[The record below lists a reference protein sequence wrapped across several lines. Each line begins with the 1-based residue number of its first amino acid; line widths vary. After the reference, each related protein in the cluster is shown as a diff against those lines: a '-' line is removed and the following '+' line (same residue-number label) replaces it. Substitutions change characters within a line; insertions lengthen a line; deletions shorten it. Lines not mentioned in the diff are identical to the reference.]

1 MPIAQHTAISRNKMA
16 ASSGQFRAN
25 VWDPILIISQI
36 IAVQFTFYFFL
47 GVWLVGLDQI
57 LGRSVILS
65 QLFDGQVCIKILG
78 PFFENVFR
86 KISFDQ

>member
-1 MPIAQHTAISRNKMA
+1 MPVAQHIAISRNKMA

-47 GVWLVGLDQI
+47 GIWLVGLDQI
-57 LGRSVILS
+57 LGRSIILS
-65 QLFDGQVCIKILG
+65 QLFDGKVCIKILG
-78 PFFENVFR
+78 PFENVFR
-86 KISFDQ
+86 KISFDK